1 VRGNFH
7 ASAALPS
14 GKNCSRHPLSSGLS
28 VSRGLCGCFRDV
40 AGLLLLLSEIRR
52 TLGRAD
58 YSLVSI
64 PTVKSQTNL
73 QNKLEWF
80 QCHTEFQD
88 LRDTFT
94 SEVRMAHCYYSYE
107 PITTFRSKT
116 DRIYDT
122 GPIRL

>member
-1 VRGNFH
+1 MRGNFH

-14 GKNCSRHPLSSGLS
+14 GKNCSRHPLNSGLS
-28 VSRGLCGCFRDV
+28 VSRGRCGCFRDV

-80 QCHTEFQD
+80 SMSHGISGSSRHFH
-88 LRDTFT
+88 LRSTHGT
-94 SEVRMAHCYYSYE
+94 V
-107 PITTFRSKT
+107 
-116 DRIYDT
+116 
-122 GPIRL
+122 LLQL